1 VDVDDN
7 DDEDDDDDDNDDDN
21 DDDDDDDDDDDH
33 YCPSIFTIISL
44 LIESLVPGRV
54 TTLAH

>member
-1 VDVDDN
+1 MDVDDN
-7 DDEDDDDDDNDDDN
+7 DDEDDDDDDN
-21 DDDDDDDDDDDH
+21 DDDDDDDDDDH